1 MVAAALWRSKV
12 SRSVLVGGHEERTS
26 PLMNDSLGV
35 GDYTQSNN
43 ARPLPQVRAGFV
55 DFQNIPFTN
64 DGCRYRAR

>member
-1 MVAAALWRSKV
+1 M
-12 SRSVLVGGHEERTS
+12 RSVFVGGHERAHVAIV
-26 PLMNDSLGV
+26 NDSLGV

-55 DFQNIPFTN
+55 DFKTFRLPT